1 MTFLELCRR
10 YAAEVHDLGGPPK
23 TLTDGS
29 PRTQAAA
36 DAIRESWEKIQLLR
50 NDWEWL
56 RGEIPTPTQTM
67 TAEADTPHIEP
78 QYHMAIVWYAVA
90 QSGYRQAATELIAI
104 GEREWN
110 VYYGLLVNRYVPQLS
125 FVSWRAW

>member
-56 RGEIPTPTQTM
+56 RGETPIPTQTM
-67 TAEADTPHIEP
+67 TMESDVPHIESP
-78 QYHMAIVWYAVA
+78 YHMAIVWYAVA

-110 VYYGLLVNRYVPQLS
+110 VYYGLLVKRYVPQLS
-125 FVSWRAW
+125 LVSGRAW

>member
-1 MTFLELCRR
+1 
-10 YAAEVHDLGGPPK
+10 
-23 TLTDGS
+23 
-29 PRTQAAA
+29 
-36 DAIRESWEKIQLLR
+36 
-50 NDWEWL
+50 
-56 RGEIPTPTQTM
+56 M

-110 VYYGLLVNRYVPQLS
+110 VYYGLLVKRYVPPLS
-125 FVSWRAW
+125 LVNGDAW